1 MQGVARELRARG
13 GQHVLVPVIDVTR
26 DPGCEEG
33 KKHLEKI
40 NTNS

>member
-26 DPGCEEG
+26 DPDCEEETFG
-33 KKHLEKI
+33 EDQH
-40 NTNS
+40 